1 MTITKTRD
9 HFDHMVA
16 EYKKDEAE
24 RAQLMALFGGGKV
37 PAKRAHPGAAV
48 DSSTSSS
55 SSSSSSSSASSSG
68 SLASSAIAID
78 ATTVPPPAKKAR
90 ASASASAPPPA
101 DAEVIDLCD
110 SD

>member
-9 HFDHMVA
+9 HFDHMMA

-48 DSSTSSS
+48 A
-55 SSSSSSSSASSSG
+55 SSSAGQRST
-68 SLASSAIAID
+68 SLASTRVRPRTWGRRRKAHGACWAP
-78 ATTVPPPAKKAR
+78 ATRPLWRAR
-90 ASASASAPPPA
+90 TT
-101 DAEVIDLCD
+101 
-110 SD
+110 

>member
-9 HFDHMVA
+9 HFDHMMA

-24 RAQLMALFGGGKV
+24 RAQLTALFGGGKA

-48 DSSTSSS
+48 ASSA
-55 SSSSSSSSASSSG
+55 SSSSASSSG
-68 SLASSAIAID
+68 SSSSSAIAID
-78 ATTVPPPAKKAR
+78 ATTAPRPAKKAR
-90 ASASASAPPPA
+90 TSAPPPPS
-101 DAEVIDLCD
+101 AEVIDLCD